1 MAKKNTLN
9 DLSDF
14 LRENPN
20 EIVVGGITTKEEFIK
35 GKPNT
40 LVDIPE
46 AKDFK
51 KELVSLEGTS
61 MEELANYLHE
71 LAKKQNKSF
80 AEIWMEVLKEG
91 SKLDPLLENTSLRQA
106 MKSFRNNSTSV
117 AADTLSYLMK
127 RSKK

>member
-1 MAKKNTLN
+1 MANKNTLN

-20 EIVVGGITTKEEFIK
+20 EIELGTMSKEEFIK
-35 GKPNT
+35 GKPNA

-51 KELVSLEGTS
+51 KELKSLDGTSLE
-61 MEELANYLHE
+61 EIANYMHE
-71 LAKKQNKSF
+71 LARQQGKSF

-91 SKLDPLLENTSLRQA
+91 SKQDQLLENTSIRQA
-106 MKSFRNNSTSV
+106 IRSFRNSSTSV
-117 AADTLSYLMK
+117 AADSISYLMK
-127 RSKK
+127 RRKK